1 MKIEFESFVL
11 PDGSHPELDNPHGW
25 TKGQVM
31 DFFGKRLAAASMAG
45 NVKVMLLQG
54 HMNRGT
60 YAEEVSK

>member
-1 MKIEFESFVL
+1 MKIEFENFTL

-31 DFFGKRLAAASMAG
+31 DFFGKRLAAANMAG
-45 NVKVMLLQG
+45 NVKIMLLQG
-54 HMNRGT
+54 HMKRGT